1 MQFAGLQGFVFSIDR
16 MHIIS
21 KERILRIK
29 CMLPDYQAWAETPFF
44 FSLAFHPF
52 FRNPLLP
59 FPFHIIPSPFF
70 PSLSPSFFPI
80 SLSPIFFLLSPFLF
94 PILPASFPLFPFP
107 FSFFPFSLPFSS
119 LFFLIHL
126 PSYYSLPLSSNF
138 TFLLPPSFI
147 FI

>member
-21 KERILRIK
+21 IERIFRIK
-29 CMLPDYQAWAETPFF
+29 YMLPDYQAWAETPFF
-44 FSLAFHPF
+44 FSHAFHPF

-59 FPFHIIPSPFF
+59 FPFHIILSPFSH
-70 PSLSPSFFPI
+70 SLSPSFFPI
-80 SLSPIFFLLSPFLF
+80 SLSPILSPIF
-94 PILPASFPLFPFP
+94 LFPFP
-107 FSFFPFSLPFSS
+107 FPISSCFLPSFSFPLLFSS

-126 PSYYSLPLSSNF
+126 PSYYSLPLFSHF

>member
-1 MQFAGLQGFVFSIDR
+1 MQFAGLQMFVFSIDR
-16 MHIIS
+16 MHIKS
-21 KERILRIK
+21 KERFLRIK
-29 CMLPDYQAWAETPFF
+29 CMLPDYQAWAETCFF
-44 FSLAFHPF
+44 LSLAFHPF

-59 FPFHIIPSPFF
+59 FPFHIIPSPFP
-70 PSLSPSFFPI
+70 PSLSPAFFPI
-80 SLSPIFFLLSPFLF
+80 SLSPFSF

-126 PSYYSLPLSSNF
+126 PSSYYFPLSSHL

-147 FI
+147 LI